1 MPLDTR
7 TLFFVHSLV
16 SITLAT
22 LMVVFWRG
30 HRGLPGL
37 GYWALASVLFAAAY
51 LGIVLHG
58 VIPDFTSIVAS
69 RVLMMLSL
77 AVIWNGI
84 RLFNGRPARW
94 GAPLVAIAIVAA
106 GLAARTYLIDDIA
119 IRICL
124 ISAAFA
130 FACMFCAFELMR
142 DAARRFR
149 GPVMPATVTF
159 VVMAI
164 GLSIRAVR
172 ALSLPPNA
180 NLFAALPTQ
189 TGNLILSLLGGIV
202 IFISG
207 LMIAA
212 QRLQDELEVR
222 NADLDA
228 ARRAAEQAS
237 HAKSEFLAT
246 MSHELRTPLNAI
258 LGFSD
263 LQCRELLGP
272 IGHPRYRE
280 YAADIHAS
288 GEHLLDLITT
298 ILDISKAEA
307 GKLEI
312 EPVDVDP
319 GLVLEATLPLIR
331 TQAEAKRIRI
341 VPDLPP
347 VPLIC
352 RADPRALKQ
361 ILLNLL
367 SNAVK
372 FTNEDGMVT
381 VRLRQPGADEIEIV
395 VRDTGIGIAADDL
408 PRLMKP
414 FEQETRGY
422 SQRQG
427 GTGLGLPLVDALVRL
442 HGGTLR
448 IESTV
453 AVGTTATVC
462 LPVSATARRAA
473 DAA

>member
-1 MPLDTR
+1 MLLDTR

-16 SITLAT
+16 SITLAL
-22 LMVVFWRG
+22 LMFVFWRG

-37 GYWALASVLFAAAY
+37 GHWALGSALFAAAY
-51 LGIVLHG
+51 LCVALRGDFRDLISVVIARG
-58 VIPDFTSIVAS
+58 VMV
-69 RVLMMLSL
+69 LSL
-77 AVIWNGI
+77 AAVWNGI
-84 RLFNGRPARW
+84 RLFDGRSPRW
-94 GAPLVAIAIVAA
+94 RGAFAA
-106 GLAARTYLIDDIA
+106 AAVLALFLAERTYVVDDIA
-119 IRICL
+119 SRIAA
-124 ISAAFA
+124 ISAVLSLACLLCAYELARGPIRKFKGPAVIAAAMFVIMGLGLAIRSALAFA
-130 FACMFCAFELMR
+130 
-142 DAARRFR
+142 
-149 GPVMPATVTF
+149 
-159 VVMAI
+159 
-164 GLSIRAVR
+164 
-172 ALSLPPNA
+172 LPPDA
-180 NLFAALPTQ
+180 RLFTPVPAQ
-189 TGNLILSLLGGIV
+189 TGNLLLSLIGGIV
-202 IFISG
+202 VFISG
-207 LMIAA
+207 LMVAA
-212 QRLQDELEVR
+212 QRLQNELEAR

-237 HAKSEFLAT
+237 HAKSEFLAI

-272 IGHPRYRE
+272 LGHPRYRE

-288 GEHLLDLITT
+288 GQHLLDLITT

-331 TQAEAKRIRI
+331 AQAEAKRIRI

-347 VPLIC
+347 TPLAC
-352 RADPRALKQ
+352 RADPQALKQ

-381 VRLRQPGADEIEIV
+381 VRLRQTGADGIEIV
-395 VRDTGIGIAADDL
+395 IRDTGIGIAADDL

-422 SQRQG
+422 SRREG
-427 GTGLGLPLVDALVRL
+427 GTGLGLPLVDGLVQL

-453 AVGTTATVC
+453 DVGTTVAVC
-462 LPVSATARRAA
+462 LPAAAARPAV